1 MRKILIILIIISFL
15 ILVST
20 NAIAWSECPA
30 GYKDELYHET
40 CWRYTDANNDEIYE
54 HSQLESVNLES
65 TSTFEQKKQI
75 QKNLNQKEEIQK
87 NLNQKEQIQK
97 NISVNKG
104 NKSYVVMIAISFLLV
119 LLGILVGKILVEEK
133 IIRKSKEKLFWN
145 VLLLIFFIPAA
156 VTGILIFVSKDL
168 TSLGGYKSSFIQL
181 HNISSLFFMW
191 ISAYHIIENAK
202 YYTRYLKKQS

>member
-1 MRKILIILIIISFL
+1 MRKISIVLTILSFL

-87 NLNQKEQIQK
+87 N
-97 NISVNKG
+97 ISVNKG
-104 NKSYVVMIAISFLLV
+104 NKSYVVMIVISFLLV

-145 VLLLIFFIPAA
+145 VLLLIFFIPTA

-191 ISAYHIIENAK
+191 ISAYHITENAK